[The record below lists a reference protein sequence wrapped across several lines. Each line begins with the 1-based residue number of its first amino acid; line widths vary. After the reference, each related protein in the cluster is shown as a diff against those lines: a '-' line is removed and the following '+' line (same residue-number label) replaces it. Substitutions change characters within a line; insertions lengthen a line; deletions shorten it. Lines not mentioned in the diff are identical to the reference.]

1 MRIRSIHP
9 SYLDQKWLT
18 AVWRETLLAKKVL
31 EWNTKWYKNHPQLH
45 RFKNTENTLET
56 IHFYLQT
63 IHTEA
68 TTRWY
73 KFDSSKF
80 TTSIDC
86 TQKIPVTRWQV
97 EYEFRHLLKKLSSR
111 DPKQY
116 KKISETTTIT
126 VNPIFRIVEWDIESF
141 EKI

>member
-31 EWNTKWYKNHPQLH
+31 EGKTKWYKNHPQLD
-45 RFKNTENTLET
+45 RFKKAQNTLET

-63 IHTEA
+63 IHIEA

-73 KFDSSKF
+73 NFDSTKF
-80 TTSIDC
+80 TMSIDC
-86 TQKIPVTRWQV
+86 TEKIPVTTWQI
-97 EYEFRHLLKKLSSR
+97 EYEFRHLLKKLSMR

-116 KKISETTTIT
+116 EKIIKTAKIKA
-126 VNPIFRIVEWDIESF
+126 NPIFKIITWDIESF